1 MKQKTVKKLN
11 NIGIGETLTTKKYV
25 YTKEPCISFCEG
37 CVWYLCCNIANIECR
52 EVIYTRKDKEVV

>member
-1 MKQKTVKKLN
+1 MN

-52 EVIYTRKDKEVV
+52 EVIYTRKEKEVV